1 MLRERAGVSGST
13 SKKEKRREEERK
25 ERELLKLAADPEAR
39 RESLSGELSSSLG
52 GEGKHIN
59 LFEDLE
65 KVSELGQRFDGVLLS
80 Y

>member
-1 MLRERAGVSGST
+1 MSGST

-39 RESLSGELSSSLG
+39 RESLNSELSSSLG

-65 KVSELGQRFDGVLLS
+65 KVSELGQRFGGVLLS

>member
-1 MLRERAGVSGST
+1 M
-13 SKKEKRREEERK
+13 
-25 ERELLKLAADPEAR
+25 LKLAADPKAR

-65 KVSELGQRFDGVLLS
+65 KVSELGQRFIGVLLN

>member
-1 MLRERAGVSGST
+1 MSGST

-39 RESLSGELSSSLG
+39 RESLNSELSSSLG
-52 GEGKHIN
+52 GEGKQFN

-65 KVSELGQRFDGVLLS
+65 KVRELGQRFGGVLLS